1 MRHSGKF
8 ARAVPVFDIRRNP
21 HHVAFLYGL
30 HGFAP
35 FLETPD
41 AFGNDEIL
49 PLGVAV
55 PVGEHI
61 RRKVDD
67 GGGNIAVGRH
77 NGQSGVTALAGE
89 MGGVG
94 GLHGLDG
101 LGGNLGH
108 GLGLDKGAARA
119 KQSAVVFWKIF
130 SLGRP
135 LLRCRLKADS
145 DGVLRFE
152 SGLAGSIYPSLC
164 VSASLPNARQLRRCS
179 NPASGSGCC
188 L

>member
-61 RRKVDD
+61 RRKVDG

-77 NGQSGVTALAGE
+77 NGQSGVTALTGE

-101 LGGNLGH
+101 LGDNLGH
-108 GLGLDKGAARA
+108 GLGLDKGCGKGKA
-119 KQSAVVFWKIF
+119 KRGGFLEKFFHWEDSCCDAV
-130 SLGRP
+130 
-135 LLRCRLKADS
+135 
-145 DGVLRFE
+145 
-152 SGLAGSIYPSLC
+152 
-164 VSASLPNARQLRRCS
+164 
-179 NPASGSGCC
+179 
-188 L
+188 

>member
-1 MRHSGKF
+1 MGGGAFGARQIDFFKPSNRVVFGGAQCDMRHGGKL
-8 ARAVPVFDIRRNP
+8 ARAVPAFNIRCNP
-21 HHVAFLYGL
+21 HHVAFLNGL

-67 GGGNIAVGRH
+67 GGGNIAVGWH
-77 NGQSGVTALAGE
+77 NGQSGVTALTGE

-108 GLGLDKGAARA
+108 GLGLDKGATRA

-130 SLGRP
+130 FHWEDP
-135 LLRCRLKADS
+135 
-145 DGVLRFE
+145 
-152 SGLAGSIYPSLC
+152 
-164 VSASLPNARQLRRCS
+164 
-179 NPASGSGCC
+179 CC
-188 L
+188 DAV

>member
-1 MRHSGKF
+1 MGGGTFGARQIDFFKPSNRVVFGGAQCDMRHSGEF

-49 PLGVAV
+49 PLGVAM

-77 NGQSGVTALAGE
+77 NGQSGVTALTGE

-101 LGGNLGH
+101 LGDNLGH
-108 GLGLDKGAARA
+108 GLGLDKGCGKGKA
-119 KQSAVVFWKIF
+119 KRGGFLEKFFHWEDPCCDAV
-130 SLGRP
+130 
-135 LLRCRLKADS
+135 
-145 DGVLRFE
+145 
-152 SGLAGSIYPSLC
+152 
-164 VSASLPNARQLRRCS
+164 
-179 NPASGSGCC
+179 
-188 L
+188 